1 METEDS
7 GLFAGRL
14 EAAEREAAQQR
25 SAAEEARGAAAK
37 LEADLEGLSGA
48 YNSLETHSFALEAR
62 VRQLE
67 SSGVQKGA
75 AEDSAAEAAAADE
88 EEEDDGLNDL
98 LICLGQ
104 ASAFFTLAL
113 TTPSSPA
120 VFLAFS
126 SCCVNITARGVY
138 TAIFLATRGS
148 VCGTTFQLTV
158 TIGVFSTIARMS
170 TRCMLR
176 VHHEAS
182 FTVAYDGLQMDREVG
197 RVCFC
202 RRSRRWSG

>member
-75 AEDSAAEAAAADE
+75 AEDGAAEAAAADE

-104 ASAFFTLAL
+104 ASAFFILAL

-126 SCCVNITARGVY
+126 SCCV
-138 TAIFLATRGS
+138 
-148 VCGTTFQLTV
+148 
-158 TIGVFSTIARMS
+158 
-170 TRCMLR
+170 
-176 VHHEAS
+176 
-182 FTVAYDGLQMDREVG
+182 
-197 RVCFC
+197 
-202 RRSRRWSG
+202 

>member
-120 VFLAFS
+120 VFRAFS
-126 SCCVNITARGVY
+126 SCCVNLTARGVY

-148 VCGTTFQLTV
+148 VCLPAHCDDWRLWHDCKNVDPLHAAGP
-158 TIGVFSTIARMS
+158 SR
-170 TRCMLR
+170 
-176 VHHEAS
+176 
-182 FTVAYDGLQMDREVG
+182 GLVY
-197 RVCFC
+197 CC
-202 RRSRRWSG
+202 IRWPANGS